1 MVRFPDLSCF
11 AEVLHSLRKKPALW
25 YRLVL
30 MNGINV
36 VSSYQHE
43 HAFPTAAFEAASVLS
58 LQPLILERIP
68 ETTEART
75 GGPVA
80 WIHTKA
86 LYRLTEES
94 KQFIQGCTDEMCSTS
109 HGPSSAHEIPDGGI

>member
-1 MVRFPDLSCF
+1 MRVFLFR
-11 AEVLHSLRKKPALW
+11 
-25 YRLVL
+25 
-30 MNGINV
+30 
-36 VSSYQHE
+36 
-43 HAFPTAAFEAASVLS
+43 

-94 KQFIQGCTDEMCSTS
+94 KQVIQGCTDEMCSTS
-109 HGPSSAHEIPDGGI
+109 HAPSGAHDLHDGAK